1 MDFSL
6 SPELLDLQQRARAF
20 IHDKILPMEGDKR
33 QTPHGPT
40 EELRQELVA
49 LGREAGFTA
58 PHVGV
63 EWGGLG
69 LNHVAKAI
77 VFEEAGYSLLGPIAM
92 HIFAPFD
99 ADMRGGESRFPAK
112 RHEFLAQFLRG
123 AVRGLAFVA
132 LHGDD
137 LVLDEGAGALL
148 QVQQFGREGKIHQN
162 ARPWAISWVNCRM
175 PVPIA
180 VSGAYRGSVVAPER

>member
-20 IHDKILPMEGDKR
+20 IQDKIIPMEGDKR

-63 EWGGLG
+63 EWGEDVHGDRAKQRVPGFLEHDGLG
-69 LNHVAKAI
+69 DV
-77 VFEEAGYSLLGPIAM
+77 VETEA
-92 HIFAPFD
+92 APFD
-99 ADMRGGESRFPAK
+99 ADMRGGEARLAAEG
-112 RHEFLAQFLRG
+112 HEFLAQFLGG
-123 AVRGLAFVA
+123 AVGGLALVA
-132 LHGDD
+132 LHGED
-137 LVLDEGAGALL
+137 LVVDEGAGALL
-148 QVQQFGREGKIHQN
+148 QVQQFGGEGKIHQK
-162 ARPWAISWVNCRM
+162 ARPWAMSWVNCRM